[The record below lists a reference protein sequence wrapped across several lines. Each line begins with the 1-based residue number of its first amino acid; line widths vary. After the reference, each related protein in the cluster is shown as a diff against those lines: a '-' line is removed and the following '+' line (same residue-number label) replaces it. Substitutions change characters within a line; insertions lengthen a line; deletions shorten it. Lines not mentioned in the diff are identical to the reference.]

1 MKYFWRDWLVIVFI
15 YIEGCS
21 DVYLWVCN
29 GVIRFVYKIK
39 DIFVDSVECSKLL
52 FNMREVEGL
61 FVFLK

>member
-21 DVYLWVCN
+21 DVYLCLCN
-29 GVIRFVYKIK
+29 GVIRFVYRIK

-61 FVFLK
+61 YVFLK

>member
-29 GVIRFVYKIK
+29 GFIRFVYRIK

-61 FVFLK
+61 YVFLK